1 MKIDI
6 LLFGVVK
13 ELAGSS
19 QVKLEINQPQISVSD
34 LKTQLY
40 QKWPETQKL
49 KSLLI
54 AINENYAQDTDMI
67 KVGDEIAIIPPVSG
81 G

>member
-54 AINENYAQDTDMI
+54 AINENYAQDSDLI

>member
-13 ELAGSS
+13 EIAGDSK
-19 QVKLEINQPQISVSD
+19 VNLEIVQPQISVSD
-34 LKTQLY
+34 LKAHLHK
-40 QKWPETQKL
+40 KWPETQKL

-54 AINENYAQDTDMI
+54 AINENYAQDSDFI